1 MSLIGNLGRV
11 KCTYVE
17 LFNSRGEK
25 VFSIQRKDAID
36 MPIVRAVGEV
46 QKGYVPCELTNGAI
60 DLIKKKLVKS
70 GTGEKTLTLKKYKR
84 IFENGCWVKKV
95 AVAGFE
101 DAGSNGAGKKSI
113 PWWMIAAGALVVR
126 KLLK

>member
-1 MSLIGNLGRV
+1 MSLIGKLGRV

-25 VFSIQRKDAID
+25 VFSVQKKDAGQT
-36 MPIVRAVGEV
+36 PIVRAVGEK
-46 QKGYVPCELTNGAI
+46 QQGYVPCELTDEAI
-60 DLIKKKLVKS
+60 ELIKKKLVKS

-84 IFENGCWVKKV
+84 IFENGCWVKQV

-101 DAGSNGAGKKSI
+101 DSGSNGAAKKSI